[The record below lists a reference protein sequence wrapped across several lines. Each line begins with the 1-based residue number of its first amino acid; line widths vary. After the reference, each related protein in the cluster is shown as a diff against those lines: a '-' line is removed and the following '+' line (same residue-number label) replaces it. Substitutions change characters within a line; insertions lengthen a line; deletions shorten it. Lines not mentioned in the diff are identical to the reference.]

1 MKDKEINDIARE
13 ISDRKNAFL
22 TMNQREM
29 ERMDPYADPKRSME
43 RLIDIAASSVSESLL
58 IEFDG
63 ISQAMCKSIN
73 DVNEAQDLNQ
83 IVITK
88 AAKNVIEGLKE
99 RVIDY
104 EKFYGTDFD
113 IDVEE

>member
-83 IVITK
+83 IVI
-88 AAKNVIEGLKE
+88 EGLKE